1 MKRRWKMR
9 KDIAISKNLDLLNE
23 FMKYAFENPDV
34 LEKIPPGAELIILP
48 LDDPELYEYNKGM
61 ADRLV
66 SQGEEVVCVKMK
78 IPKIPAPKL
87 ELYTATKIIPHK
99 FTAKR

>member
-1 MKRRWKMR
+1 MKKAL
-9 KDIAISKNLDLLNE
+9 AIKRNLDLLNE

-48 LDDPELYEYNKGM
+48 FDDPELYEYNKKM
-61 ADRLV
+61 ADRLS

-78 IPKIPAPKL
+78 MPKIPAP
-87 ELYTATKIIPHK
+87 EIEIIS
-99 FTAKR
+99 ASQG